1 MPFTGGPSFIDTIKR
16 EPRLSRAEEEELAR
30 RAWEGD
36 AQAASRLIVSH
47 LRFVL
52 HMARRYGRYG
62 IPTGDLLQEGTVGLI
77 EAVRRFN
84 PDRDVQLSSY
94 AVWWIRAAMQDYV
107 IRSRSLVKIG
117 TTSAQKSMFFT
128 LRQRVSQ
135 IAEGDW
141 LNEDFIGAL
150 ASRFNTSVAEVTNLA
165 RRISQPDQSLD
176 GRQVSGSDGSAFE
189 ASRLDQL
196 ADTGPSP
203 EEQVAAASERQLHR
217 KCLASGLS
225 KLPDRERFIIGRRF
239 FAEPKPSRA
248 ALGAEL
254 GLSKERVRQLEVRAL
269 ERLREVFLVA
279 LEPADLSYG
288 GATP

>member
-1 MPFTGGPSFIDTIKR
+1 MPFSSGPSFIDTIRR
-16 EPRLSRAEEEELAR
+16 EPRLSREEEAELAR

-52 HMARRYGRYG
+52 HLARRYGRHG
-62 IPTGDLLQEGTVGLI
+62 IPVGELLQEGTVGLI

-107 IRSRSLVKIG
+107 IRSRSLVKMG
-117 TTSAQKSMFFT
+117 TTAAQKSMFFT

-135 IAEGDW
+135 LAEGDW
-141 LNEDFIGAL
+141 LNDDFIGAL
-150 ASRFNTSVAEVTNLA
+150 ANRFNTSVAEVTNLA

-176 GRQVSGSDGSAFE
+176 ERQ
-189 ASRLDQL
+189 ASREGDPDFGPTRLDRL
-196 ADTGPSP
+196 ADPGPTP
-203 EEQVAAASERQLHR
+203 EERVAAARERRLHR
-217 KCLASGLS
+217 ECLASGLS
-225 KLPDRERFIIGRRF
+225 KLPERERFIIGRRF

-254 GLSKERVRQLEVRAL
+254 GLSKERVRQLEVRAI
-269 ERLREVFLVA
+269 ERLREMFFA
-279 LEPADLSYG
+279 AIEPVESSYG
-288 GATP
+288 GAT

>member
-1 MPFTGGPSFIDTIKR
+1 MSFTGGPSFIDTIRR
-16 EPRLSRAEEEELAR
+16 EPRLTRAEEAALAR

-52 HMARRYGRYG
+52 HIARRYVRNGLP
-62 IPTGDLLQEGTVGLI
+62 IGDLLQEGTVGLI

-94 AVWWIRAAMQDYV
+94 AVWWIRVAMQDYA
-107 IRSRSLVKIG
+107 IRSRSLVRMG

-135 IAEGDW
+135 PAEGDW
-141 LNEDFIGAL
+141 LSEDFIGVL
-150 ASRFNTSVAEVTNLA
+150 ANRFNTSVAEVTNLA
-165 RRISQPDQSLD
+165 RRIAQPDQSLD
-176 GRQVSGSDGSAFE
+176 ETPVSGAG
-189 ASRLDQL
+189 ASLLDQL
-196 ADTGPSP
+196 ADGSP
-203 EEQVAAASERQLHR
+203 TPEDQVASASERRLHR
-217 KCLASGLS
+217 DCLASGLS
-225 KLPDRERFIIGRRF
+225 KLPERERFIIGRRF

-248 ALGAEL
+248 ALGVEL

-269 ERLREVFLVA
+269 ERLREMLLA
-279 LEPADLSYG
+279 AIEPTEMSFG
-288 GATP
+288 GATT